1 MRGFAPK
8 EEYDDLPPELQ
19 RELRLNAND
28 RLIYEIIKD
37 CGGSASIDRLLIESY
52 RRTGKIFKRTT
63 MVAMAYRAMKR
74 GTPIQPDKKLKGF
87 YNIIN
92 YENEND

>member
-1 MRGFAPK
+1 
-8 EEYDDLPPELQ
+8 
-19 RELRLNAND
+19 
-28 RLIYEIIKD
+28 
-37 CGGSASIDRLLIESY
+37 
-52 RRTGKIFKRTT
+52 

-92 YENEND
+92 YGNEND